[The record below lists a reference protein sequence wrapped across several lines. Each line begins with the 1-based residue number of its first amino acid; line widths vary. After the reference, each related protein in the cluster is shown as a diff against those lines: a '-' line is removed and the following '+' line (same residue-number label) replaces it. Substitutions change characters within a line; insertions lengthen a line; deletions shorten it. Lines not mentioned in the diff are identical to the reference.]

1 MSGAPSPLKWR
12 VVARTPPTFTSTC
25 SFTSPASQSTA
36 TTGSLSTSLL
46 STTPTTGTTRR
57 LLLLILTGPGA
68 MSPTRQLSPGTCAVP
83 STTRPSP
90 LMVMATVTATVSTTG
105 AKVARDSASM
115 VSPTWPGP
123 SPGRDTLACT
133 SSLASPRVWST
144 LSSILCL
151 RVSPSSAS
159 GGDRTVTTG
168 PPPTMS
174 GMKAL
179 TSTREFSSSA
189 AVSPPPPPRVTVTS
203 GTEAPSSLN
212 STTATSTA
220 ATGRWTSTS
229 ENPPPRCPPLT
240 WSSSGPRPG
249 PPSLTT
255 GTSMRERRLR
265 NPPTTNLLRRS
276 CQKCQKCHFL
286 AFFLFFF
293 QKKTC
298 FSLIFGDLTPYS
310 MKSTEPTPVPTKRP
324 SAS

>member
-159 GGDRTVTTG
+159 GGDMTVTTG

-189 AVSPPPPPRVTVTS
+189 AVSPPEGRTGLQNLRECIQWTEEKFNFEPKLKKPFWKQMSMNFIERYCYLIVFATYLKERAPR
-203 GTEAPSSLN
+203 G
-212 STTATSTA
+212 
-220 ATGRWTSTS
+220 
-229 ENPPPRCPPLT
+229 
-240 WSSSGPRPG
+240 
-249 PPSLTT
+249 
-255 GTSMRERRLR
+255 
-265 NPPTTNLLRRS
+265 
-276 CQKCQKCHFL
+276 
-286 AFFLFFF
+286 
-293 QKKTC
+293 
-298 FSLIFGDLTPYS
+298 
-310 MKSTEPTPVPTKRP
+310 
-324 SAS
+324 